1 MNFKEICDLI
11 QLVADKGIPLVEVEH
26 AGVRVKVQGIKEMI
40 IASNPVQTSTIQE
53 VPVSPAVTISP
64 AGIADASLPTQEDE
78 GLSFVTAPMVG
89 TFYRAPSPVA
99 DPFVEV
105 GTPVGEGAVLCIIEA
120 MKLMNEIENDV
131 EGKIEAIYPKN
142 GEMVEFGQKLFAIRS
157 HT

>member
-40 IASNPVQTSTIQE
+40 ISSNPVQTPAVQDVS
-53 VPVSPAVTISP
+53 VSPTVTISS
-64 AGIADASLPTQEDE
+64 AGHTGASLQTQEDE
-78 GLSFVTAPMVG
+78 GLSYITAPMVG
-89 TFYRAPSPVA
+89 TFYRSPSPGA

-120 MKLMNEIENDV
+120 MKLMNEIESDT

-142 GEMVEFGQKLFAIRS
+142 GEMVEFGQKLFAIRN